1 VSRRAR
7 IGIIIALIGIA
18 LAAAGI
24 FFITRLVQDTLAPPP
39 VPTPIPEVTENILVA
54 SRDIP
59 LGGLLNSDDLVLKA
73 YPVELI
79 PRDALRN
86 LESAIGK
93 FTKEQVTAGEIILE
107 SNLADPTNVSHDLA
121 FIVGPDQVLFAF
133 PADDLMSQLKI
144 LQRGDLVDILVTISQ
159 PMEILDERGRAVLDE
174 NGQPLLE
181 TKELTFDA
189 MQRISVQ
196 AVIADIVQEAQR
208 GTITVSETGTEVQNQ
223 PQPTP
228 APSDQKVQAYV
239 LALNPQDALVLKN
252 LLDTGATYD
261 IVLRS
266 PNASQQFD
274 VEPVFDEYLIDRYQ
288 FRIFR

>member
-39 VPTPIPEVTENILVA
+39 IPTPIPEVTENILVA

-121 FIVGPDQVLFAF
+121 FVVGPDQVLFAF

>member
-121 FIVGPDQVLFAF
+121 FVVGPDQVLFAF

>member
-1 VSRRAR
+1 MSRRAR

>member
-1 VSRRAR
+1 MSRRAR

-39 VPTPIPEVTENILVA
+39 VSTPIPEVTENILVA